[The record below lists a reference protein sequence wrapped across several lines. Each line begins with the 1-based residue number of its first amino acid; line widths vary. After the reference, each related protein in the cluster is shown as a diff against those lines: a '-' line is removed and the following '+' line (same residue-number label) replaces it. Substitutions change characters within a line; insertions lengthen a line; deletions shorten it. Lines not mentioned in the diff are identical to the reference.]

1 MKIVLQ
7 QVGRYKKDTFLTNGP
22 HRPGS
27 HYGNPAPLY
36 NSRLIDQGLEA
47 SNLPVVIRYGLIM
60 VGMSIVSLIFG
71 ALAGK
76 FAANASAGFAANLRE
91 AIYNTYRPSPFPTL
105 TSSLYPVWSPV

>member
-7 QVGRYKKDTFLTNGP
+7 QVGRYKKDTFLTMGLTVLEVIMEILLP
-22 HRPGS
+22 FIT
-27 HYGNPAPLY
+27 A
-36 NSRLIDQGLEA
+36 RLIDQGLEA

-76 FAANASAGFAANLRE
+76 FAANASAGLR
-91 AIYNTYRPSPFPTL
+91 R
-105 TSSLYPVWSPV
+105 